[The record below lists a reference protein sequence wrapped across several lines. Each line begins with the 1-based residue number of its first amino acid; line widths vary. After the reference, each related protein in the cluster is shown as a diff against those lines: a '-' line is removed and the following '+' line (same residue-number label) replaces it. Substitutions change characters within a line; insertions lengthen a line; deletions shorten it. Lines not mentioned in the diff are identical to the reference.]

1 MIEKYRIDMY
11 TFVSISKYPTNL
23 LKSAKIIL
31 RWNELVASYLCEVC
45 VYQWILP
52 EYLHFEHWDKH
63 LSCRMRLKIWI
74 FTSDEF
80 VCCLFPG
87 HTTDKNRNL
96 HIHSSEY
103 SGCGNSVNLCAI
115 SLTHI
120 IYSHWKCVP
129 NKHVIVNL
137 FGKLK

>member
-31 RWNELVASYLCEVC
+31 RWNEPVTSYLCEVC

-87 HTTDKNRNL
+87 HTTDKNRHL
-96 HIHSSEY
+96 HLHTATNIRVV
-103 SGCGNSVNLCAI
+103 GIVWTCALAL
-115 SLTHI
+115 SHTYHI
-120 IYSHWKCVP
+120 
-129 NKHVIVNL
+129 
-137 FGKLK
+137 FTLKMCTE